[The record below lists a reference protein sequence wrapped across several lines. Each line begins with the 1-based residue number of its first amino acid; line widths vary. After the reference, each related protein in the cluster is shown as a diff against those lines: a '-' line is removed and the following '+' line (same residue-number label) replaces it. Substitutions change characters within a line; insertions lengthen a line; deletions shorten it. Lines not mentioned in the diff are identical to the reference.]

1 MEKALSMK
9 RFGVQ
14 CTLAVVITV
23 AFYAILYNLKFLPG
37 YLAIFAAG
45 VPALIAALAGGIWWR
60 KEDVLVPL
68 AGATGAFLTSYWLA
82 SGHMFSLFFW
92 WQEPG
97 KASIMFLCVLGLLV
111 VGSVCCGFLI
121 HLIVEVPSNWASATV
136 LVLEA
141 TAIAFGLSTDV
152 GGRGKVCWDKP
163 TEFGGCAHPLDGY
176 LYCVAIL
183 AIVIVFARFAPAP
196 NLEKWRARQERDR
209 AREADRLRAEIAE
222 LEATSLR

>member
-23 AFYAILYNLKFLPG
+23 AFYAILYNLKFLAG

-45 VPALIAALAGGIWWR
+45 VPALAAALAGQFWR
-60 KEDVLVPL
+60 KDEVTPVLT
-68 AGATGAFLTSYWLA
+68 AATGAYIMSTLL
-82 SGHMFSLFFW
+82 SLQHTLSLLFW

-97 KASIMFLCVLGLLV
+97 QAGTMFLYSLGMGV
-111 VGSVCCGFLI
+111 VAMLCLTAFMAT
-121 HLIVEVPSNWASATV
+121 HAQTPSNWALKLMLVFTV
-136 LVLEA
+136 FSVAIGIANDVAGGSNFGWGELLGWPEYKHPLEKYVV
-141 TAIAFGLSTDV
+141 AIATLLAV
-152 GGRGKVCWDKP
+152 
-163 TEFGGCAHPLDGY
+163 L
-176 LYCVAIL
+176 IL
-183 AIVIVFARFAPAP
+183 GRFAPAP